1 MEITK
6 DTLILTILERHPEA
20 RSVFASLGMGCLD
33 CLGASLETVEA
44 GARMHGLDVEAVLAA
59 LRTAIGPRD
68 GPTSRNNGEARE

>member
-1 MEITK
+1 MEITR
-6 DTLILTILERHPEA
+6 DTLILTILEEYPEA

-44 GARMHGLDVEAVLAA
+44 GARMHGLEVEAVVAA
-59 LRTAIGPRD
+59 LRAAIGPRE